1 MNMKSQAWRILV
13 FVLVV
18 ASASC
23 SGKSANEEEAS
34 TDTAAKVDAPANA
47 AADDPDSAWRKEW
60 RDGAFAGSDF
70 RTRWQQFSRA
80 AQAELTKP
88 GADPSD
94 IAARASEL
102 NNDPQ
107 KIFEF
112 LRDRVALEPY
122 AGVLR
127 GARGTLVSGSGNALD
142 RALLAQELLASAGFE
157 SRLLAGTLPDAQ
169 VDLLLAQF
177 LADGQLSDVVAG
189 LNQAAG
195 NAEIEA
201 QAVKLAAMTGVDE
214 ETTSDLLRRA
224 VVRGQQFWAATDAQ
238 RQKSFAYLSDRLKQG
253 NVKMTV
259 DGAAV
264 SALLRERL
272 RKHYWLQLKEPDGA
286 WSHFDTAMPAAS
298 RGAAYGTGPTPLAGI
313 PKDEFHE
320 LEFSLVYQTLVDG
333 TVNEDVLVSGRFA
346 SADALFEPLE
356 FRIQPGDL
364 SADADALA
372 TMDVKTQIGILK
384 GVKKFQGILRS
395 GKRISASRYF
405 DLEGNLYN
413 EAGPIL
419 PISGGTL
426 VDAFGGG
433 GESTPQFLEL
443 RVVMRLT
450 GPGRQP
456 MSQVRTLVRSRDTQ
470 SPTFA
475 PPILEWELLMQPQW
489 ISAEFVGHR
498 TLSQL
503 VATGN
508 AFANAP
514 AGQSLAAMELPPSAP
529 VLPLQV
535 TQLRQVAAAGI
546 LTGKDG
552 IKAFIDEPLL
562 MISGYML
569 GSIREAE
576 GLLTAERSIDIVENA
591 VRYVPRN
598 DASQSAA
605 YEAALRQSVAD
616 SAIEDRFLRVAF
628 PGFDTQSGTAI
639 FNRGVTTERP
649 ALLARVQ
656 DIDAMRSAGVT
667 EPDIEWI
674 YDNEHSADR
683 LLIASTGDGFDAWW
697 SIRPDGNAILRA
709 NGGRG
714 NAMVEYAINTA
725 KIGFAAWCLFE
736 FGSADRNARERSGG
750 VWSDSDATNVAVCL
764 IATGAA
770 GAFYGLGLL
779 HSGFHFLSL
788 ALIGFEIGWNYEHL
802 TSH

>member
-1 MNMKSQAWRILV
+1 MDMKLQVWRILV
-13 FVLVV
+13 FMLVA
-18 ASASC
+18 ASTSC
-23 SGKSANEEEAS
+23 SGKGGDEERPP
-34 TDTAAKVDAPANA
+34 TDTAATVNAPAIA
-47 AADDPDSAWRKEW
+47 VADDKDRAWRQEW
-60 RDGAFAGSDF
+60 REDAFAGSDF
-70 RTRWQQFSRA
+70 KTRWQQFSRA
-80 AQAELTKP
+80 AQAELSKP

-94 IAARASEL
+94 IMARASEL

-112 LRDRVALEPY
+112 VRDRVALEPY
-122 AGVLR
+122 AGLLR

-157 SRLLAGTLPDAQ
+157 SRLVAGTLPDAQ
-169 VDLLLAQF
+169 VNLLLTRF
-177 LADGQLSDVVAG
+177 LAGPLPDVVAG

-195 NAEIEA
+195 EAEIEA
-201 QAVKLAAMTGVDE
+201 QAAKLAAMTGVDE
-214 ETTSDLLRRA
+214 GAASSLLQQA

-238 RQKSFAYLSDRLKQG
+238 RQKSFAYLSERLKQG
-253 NVKMTV
+253 NVKMAI
-259 DGAAV
+259 DRAA
-264 SALLRERL
+264 LTTMLRERL

-286 WSHFDTAMPAAS
+286 WSHFDTAMPDAS
-298 RGAAYGTGPTPLAGI
+298 RGAAFGTGPTPLAEI
-313 PKDEFHE
+313 PKEVFHQ
-320 LEFSLVYQTLVDG
+320 LEFSLVYQTLMDG
-333 TVNEDVLVSGRFA
+333 AVKEDVLVSGTFA

-364 SADADALA
+364 SVDADALA
-372 TMDVKTQIGILK
+372 TMDIKTQIGILK

-395 GKRISASRYF
+395 GKRVSASRYF

-419 PISGGTL
+419 PVSGGTL

-443 RVVMRLT
+443 RVVMRMT

-456 MSQVRTLVRSRDTQ
+456 MSQVRTLVRSRNTQ

-498 TLSQL
+498 TLGQL
-503 VATGN
+503 VAMGS
-508 AFANAP
+508 AFENAP
-514 AGQSLAAMELPPSAP
+514 AGQPLAAMELPPSAP

-535 TQLRQVAAAGI
+535 AQLRQVAAAGI
-546 LTGKDG
+546 LADKDG
-552 IKAFIDEPLL
+552 IQAFIDEPLL

-569 GSIREAE
+569 GSMQEAE
-576 GLLTAERSIDIVENA
+576 GLITAERGIDIVENA
-591 VRYVPRN
+591 IRYVPRN

-605 YEAALRQSVAD
+605 YEAALRQSAAD

-628 PGFDTQSGTAI
+628 PGFDTQSGTVI
-639 FNRGVTTERP
+639 FNRGVTAERP

-683 LLIASTGDGFDAWW
+683 LLISTTGDGLDAWW

-714 NAMVEYAINTA
+714 SAMVEYAINTV
-725 KIGFAAWCLFE
+725 KVGFAAWCLIE
-736 FGSADRNARERSGG
+736 FGSADQTARDRSGG
-750 VWSDSDATNVAVCL
+750 IWSESDATNVAVCL

-779 HSGFHFLSL
+779 HHGFHFLSL
-788 ALIGFEIGWNYEHL
+788 ALIGFEIGWNYAHF